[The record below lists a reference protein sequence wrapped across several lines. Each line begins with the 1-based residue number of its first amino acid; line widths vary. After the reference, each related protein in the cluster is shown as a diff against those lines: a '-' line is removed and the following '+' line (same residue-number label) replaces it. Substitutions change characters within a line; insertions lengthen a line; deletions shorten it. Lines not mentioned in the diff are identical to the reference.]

1 MDSKEKGEKSPTLK
15 RIREVKMTNAEIVKE
30 AGFKSVKEFAGL
42 INVTPRTVQNWSP
55 ELVEFYVIFAKIR
68 KEMQKNSEKAK
79 IILAMLS

>member
-1 MDSKEKGEKSPTLK
+1 
-15 RIREVKMTNAEIVKE
+15 MTNADRVKE

-42 INVTPRTVQNWSP
+42 VGVTPRTIQNWSP